1 MTSKF
6 SWRTFRTI
14 PHKAV
19 CSRKTYRVE
28 KEFDKDIVLRQISD
42 YLKGVPHTCSC
53 QETSLSWNVFE
64 IEVVILVEGTI
75 KKQQEQT
82 EYIRSGIDS
91 IIGKHTAE
99 QQEQQ

>member
-28 KEFDKDIVLRQISD
+28 KEFDKDIVLRQIGD
-42 YLKGVPHTCSC
+42 YLKGVPHTCSVF
-53 QETSLSWNVFE
+53 ETSLNYNVFE
-64 IEVVILVEGTI
+64 IEVIILVNGTI
-75 KKQQEQT
+75 HQQREKT

-99 QQEQQ
+99 QQ

>member
-42 YLKGVPHTCSC
+42 YLKGVPHTCSVF
-53 QETSLSWNVFE
+53 ETSVNHDILE
-64 IEVVILVEGTI
+64 LELIILVEGSI
-75 KKQQEQT
+75 HEQQKKT
-82 EYIRSGIDS
+82 EYIRSGIDN
-91 IIGKHTAE
+91 IIGKHTAN
-99 QQEQQ
+99 